1 MEFFQNFNPKYS
13 ANLKEDEIKNLIDLV
28 VLHRIRKTKAE
39 IRRNIEMGGV
49 YINDSRVTIEMA
61 NGVNFLKENLLA
73 NRYLVLKI
81 GKKNYYLLEIL

>member
-1 MEFFQNFNPKYS
+1 
-13 ANLKEDEIKNLIDLV
+13 V

-73 NRYLVLKI
+73 K
-81 GKKNYYLLEIL
+81 